1 MACKFNFT
9 DEILSWLNRPSI
21 IRVYISIVWFARWP
35 HQLLVSGYFIT
46 LFLYQ
51 HHFCYRLNSN
61 NPVLDY
67 HTLTLYL
74 KWYVGY
80 LRKIFLCRSNCK
92 LIHCSWRWYY
102 TLNNQR
108 LLYLSTCI
116 AMSIEIKGLMSL
128 SSPSL
133 TFIFR
138 TMQILDT

>member
-1 MACKFNFT
+1 MPSLCIFNCVPDLPLCLINFVRRKYA
-9 DEILSWLNRPSI
+9 LKHWLCLI
-21 IRVYISIVWFARWP
+21 TFYINTIFYS
-35 HQLLVSGYFIT
+35 S
-46 LFLYQ
+46 
-51 HHFCYRLNSN
+51 LNSN

-74 KWYVGY
+74 KWHVGY
-80 LRKIFLCRSNCK
+80 LWKIFWCRSNCNV
-92 LIHCSWRWYY
+92 IHCSLRWYY

-138 TMQILDT
+138 TMQIFDT